1 MGGQVPPRPECRVVE
16 IGNALRTSRERQG
29 IELGEVER
37 ETRIRARY
45 LVALESEQFEL
56 LPARAYAKGFLR
68 VYADFLG
75 LDGRLIVAEFNARFP
90 DAEQPELAPAQVSV
104 NVAPVWARR
113 PPVLLAAVLAVALLG
128 VLAWRFEPAGH
139 NPASPAL
146 PATSTP
152 QSRPVVVPPPTLQ
165 RPSHA
170 TTRSAQLVLHALG
183 RCWLSI
189 RADSA
194 VGPLLYEATLEAGGI
209 LRYTLATSRPR
220 LWLRIGA
227 PWNLELSLNGK
238 PITALPRVPGNVVV
252 SRGGVRAA

>member
-1 MGGQVPPRPECRVVE
+1 VVE

-29 IELGEVER
+29 IELGQVER
-37 ETRIRARY
+37 ETRIRVRY
-45 LVALESEQFEL
+45 LAALESEQFEL

-75 LDGRLIVAEFNARFP
+75 LDGPLIVAEFDARFP

-104 NVAPVWARR
+104 NVAPLWARR
-113 PPVLLAAVLAVALLG
+113 PPVLLLLAVVLAVALLG
-128 VLAWRFEPAGH
+128 VVAWRFEAAGH
-139 NPASPAL
+139 RPASPAS
-146 PATSTP
+146 PPTSTP
-152 QSRPVVVPPPTLQ
+152 QSRPVAAPPPTLHPPGRAAT
-165 RPSHA
+165 RP
-170 TTRSAQLVLHALG
+170 TRLVLHARG

-189 RADSA
+189 RAGSA
-194 VGPLLYEATLEAGGI
+194 VGPVLYEATLEAGGI

-238 PITALPRVPGNVVV
+238 PITALPLVPGNVVV
-252 SRGGVRAA
+252 SRGGVRSA

>member
-1 MGGQVPPRPECRVVE
+1 MVE

-139 NPASPAL
+139 KPGSPAL

-152 QSRPVVVPPPTLQ
+152 QSRLVVVPPPTLQ

-170 TTRSAQLVLHALG
+170 TTRSAQLVLHARG

-189 RADSA
+189 RAGSA
-194 VGPLLYEATLEAGGI
+194 VGPVLYEATLEAGGI

-238 PITALPRVPGNVVV
+238 PIAALPRVPGNVVV
-252 SRGGVRAA
+252 SRGGVRSG